1 MGCSIGLKRVKGII
15 CVQLFTIGTGIQLN
29 SFRNKMGHSYFGQN
43 KAFQSADL
51 TLKIRLMN

>member
-29 SFRNKMGHSYFGQN
+29 SFKNNMGNSYFGQN
-43 KAFQSADL
+43 
-51 TLKIRLMN
+51 